1 MQSLNYSSIRKLNIF
16 LTGVTGFIGRNIF
29 EQLGKKYNF
38 YAPTHKK
45 LDLTDTKKVE
55 SFFKTHNID
64 VVIHTATSG
73 GKRTDVDSYEI
84 AELNLR
90 MFFNIARCEKYFK
103 KMIFLGSGAEY
114 DNTRSLIRV
123 SEKDFDKVVPKS
135 QFFFNKYVCSKYIEK
150 SDKIVNLRLFGIFGK
165 YEDYSIRFISNAIC
179 RNILGKP
186 ITINQNVYFDYLYI
200 DDFVGILEYFIENS
214 VHYRFYNVGTGKK
227 IDLYTIAKIVNEKAD
242 KKSKIT
248 IKKKGLNNE
257 YTCNNSRLKKE
268 IKDIKFTDFKLS
280 VDLLYTWYKKIKNE
294 LDVNLVFKD

>member
-150 SDKIVNLRLFGIFGK
+150 SDKIVNLRLFGVFGK
-165 YEDYSIRFISNAIC
+165 YEDYSIRFISNSIC
-179 RNILGKP
+179 RNIFDLP
-186 ITINQNVYFDYLYI
+186 IGDNKNVVYSYLYI
-200 DDFVGILEYFIENS
+200 DDLVKVIDFFLNNKL
-214 VHYRFYNVGTGKK
+214 RFNVYNVTPTKT
-227 IDLYTIAKIVNEKAD
+227 IDLLTIAK
-242 KKSKIT
+242 KINL
-248 IKKKGLNNE
+248 ISGKP
-257 YTCNNSRLKKE
+257 
-268 IKDIKFTDFKLS
+268 
-280 VDLLYTWYKKIKNE
+280 VKIR
-294 LDVNLVFKD
+294 VWH